1 MIEDEGDV
9 DPIELAL
16 FDEPAVVDSEGLDED
31 FVCELKLE
39 SAELKIEE
47 AAVDAPLLTAG
58 DEDDWLPEAET
69 SPSAV
74 KADSNLVSS
83 LDEYHGNS
91 LAKVAICEA
100 GKSDNKVVYES
111 SV

>member
-1 MIEDEGDV
+1 MNTELKTPPNNTKNVGALQSTTPSALLLLLLIEDEGDV

-58 DEDDWLPEAET
+58 DEVD
-69 SPSAV
+69 
-74 KADSNLVSS
+74 
-83 LDEYHGNS
+83 
-91 LAKVAICEA
+91 
-100 GKSDNKVVYES
+100 
-111 SV
+111 

>member
-1 MIEDEGDV
+1 M
-9 DPIELAL
+9 
-16 FDEPAVVDSEGLDED
+16 
-31 FVCELKLE
+31 
-39 SAELKIEE
+39 
-47 AAVDAPLLTAG
+47 
-58 DEDDWLPEAET
+58 
-69 SPSAV
+69 